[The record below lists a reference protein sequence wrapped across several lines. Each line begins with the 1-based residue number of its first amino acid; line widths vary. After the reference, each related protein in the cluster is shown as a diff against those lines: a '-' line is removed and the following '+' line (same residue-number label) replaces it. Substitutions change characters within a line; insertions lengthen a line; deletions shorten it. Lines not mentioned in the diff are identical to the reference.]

1 MSMNFKRKLPIPMD
15 VKAEFPVTEKMA
27 AAKAYRDSQ
36 IRDVFEG
43 KSDKFILIIG
53 PCSADHR
60 DPVLEYISR
69 LSKIEEQV
77 SDKIIMIVYTLTGFL
92 SGIAGLIYSS
102 RISSCDSN
110 NAGVNYEMDAMACVA
125 IGGVSMN
132 GGDGNLAKV
141 VLGAIVLG
149 VLLNALNLLGVQ
161 ANPQLIVRGAVI
173 ILAVIL
179 DVWNKK
185 AKLKEVAK

>member
-1 MSMNFKRKLPIPMD
+1 
-15 VKAEFPVTEKMA
+15 
-27 AAKAYRDSQ
+27 
-36 IRDVFEG
+36 
-43 KSDKFILIIG
+43 
-53 PCSADHR
+53 
-60 DPVLEYISR
+60 
-69 LSKIEEQV
+69 
-77 SDKIIMIVYTLTGFL
+77 
-92 SGIAGLIYSS
+92 
-102 RISSCDSN
+102 
-110 NAGVNYEMDAMACVA
+110 MDAMACVA

-161 ANPQLIVRGAVI
+161 ANPQLIVRGSVI

>member
-1 MSMNFKRKLPIPMD
+1 
-15 VKAEFPVTEKMA
+15 MA
-27 AAKAYRDSQ
+27 HVICGA
-36 IRDVFEG
+36 
-43 KSDKFILIIG
+43 
-53 PCSADHR
+53 C
-60 DPVLEYISR
+60 
-69 LSKIEEQV
+69 
-77 SDKIIMIVYTLTGFL
+77 
-92 SGIAGLIYSS
+92 AGL
-102 RISSCDSN
+102 
-110 NAGVNYEMDAMACVA
+110 AGVLVVARVNSSSITQGLNYEMDAMACVA

-161 ANPQLIVRGAVI
+161 ANPQLIVRGSVI